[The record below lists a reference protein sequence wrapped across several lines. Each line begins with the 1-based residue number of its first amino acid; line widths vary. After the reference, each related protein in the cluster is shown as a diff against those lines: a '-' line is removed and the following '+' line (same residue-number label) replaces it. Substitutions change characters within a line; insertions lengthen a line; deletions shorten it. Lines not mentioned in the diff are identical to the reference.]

1 MEMFRMMSTDGMT
14 ELACYR
20 VMPEGE
26 NAEKPKALFQIV
38 HGMCEYFG
46 RYEPFAKS
54 LAEQGALV
62 FGHDHLGHGNSAP
75 SPDDLGFT
83 AAGGGAD
90 FLVEDVYKLTCKL
103 KTQYPDTPV
112 ILFGHSMGSFVVRE
126 VLARHGDAYTAAII
140 CGTGG
145 TDSPAGA
152 GKAMAKT
159 IMAFRGERYRSKFL
173 KNVAFAGYNKKFE
186 KGCPANA
193 WLSRDEELV
202 RKYDNDPFCA
212 YTFTVRA
219 YHDLFTLVQWV
230 SSKKWAVK
238 LPKELPCLVTAG
250 EMDPVGSWG
259 KGPRTVAA
267 RMKDAGMTNVTLKL
281 YPDMR
286 HEILNELGHETV
298 WKELTEWT
306 FAQLPN

>member
-1 MEMFRMMSTDGMT
+1 MVQFQMRSNDGKTD
-14 ELACYR
+14 LACYR
-20 VMPEGE
+20 IEPT
-26 NAEKPKALFQIV
+26 EKPVALFQIV

-46 RYEPFAKS
+46 RYEAFAES
-54 LAEQGALV
+54 LAARGVLV

-75 SPDDLGFT
+75 TPDDLGFT
-83 AAGGGAD
+83 AEGGGAD
-90 FLVEDVYKLTCKL
+90 FLVEDIYSLTCAM
-103 KTQYPDTPV
+103 KTQYPDLPV
-112 ILFGHSMGSFVVRE
+112 VLFGHSMGSFVVRE
-126 VLARHGDAYTAAII
+126 ALARHGDAYTAAII

-145 TDSPAGA
+145 PDSPAGA
-152 GKAMAKT
+152 GKAMART

-173 KNVAFAGYNKKFE
+173 KNVAFTGYNKKFE
-186 KGCPANA
+186 KGCPVNA
-193 WLSRDEELV
+193 WLSRDEKLI
-202 RKYDNDPFCA
+202 RKYDNDPFCS

-230 SSKKWAVK
+230 SSKKWASR
-238 LPKELPCLVTAG
+238 LPKDLPCLVTSG

-259 KGPRTVAA
+259 KGPRAVAQ
-267 RMKDAGMTNVTLKL
+267 RMKDAGMTKVTLKM

-286 HEILNELGHETV
+286 HEILNEVGREDV

>member
-1 MEMFRMMSTDGMT
+1 MVQFQMRSNDGKTD
-14 ELACYR
+14 LACYR
-20 VMPEGE
+20 VEPT
-26 NAEKPKALFQIV
+26 EKPVALFQIV

-46 RYEPFAKS
+46 RYEAFAES
-54 LAEQGALV
+54 LAARGVLV

-75 SPDDLGFT
+75 TPDDLGFT
-83 AAGGGAD
+83 AEGGGAD
-90 FLVEDVYKLTCKL
+90 FLVEDVYSLTCAM
-103 KTQYPDTPV
+103 KTQYPDLPV
-112 ILFGHSMGSFVVRE
+112 VLFGHSMGSFVVRE
-126 VLARHGDAYTAAII
+126 ALARHGDAYTAAII

-145 TDSPAGA
+145 PDSPAGA
-152 GKAMAKT
+152 GKAMART

-173 KNVAFAGYNKKFE
+173 KNVAFTGYNKKFE
-186 KGCPANA
+186 KGCPVNA
-193 WLSRDEELV
+193 WLSRDEKLI
-202 RKYDNDPFCA
+202 RKYDNDPFCS

-230 SSKKWAVK
+230 SSKKWASR
-238 LPKELPCLVTAG
+238 LPKDLPCLVTSG

-259 KGPRTVAA
+259 KGPRAVAQ
-267 RMKDAGMTNVTLKL
+267 RMKDAGMTKVTLKM

-286 HEILNELGHETV
+286 HEILNEVGREDV